1 MKEFLL
7 RGLISNLNLSRLHQ
21 HRAWISWV
29 FRECLR
35 TDSTLVHSPG
45 PQRGHRQASPLL
57 GSAPAIVFI
66 EGGPPTL
73 YKLEVPPN
81 LDLLLGRKIGSL
93 PQGTDSPR
101 MSGPRPVLPSVARA
115 SPSAAGDTDGAAE
128 PVTRLVSNLMQ
139 VSHKAWL
146 SCSFSRRP
154 SGDGA
159 WHWCFCPRVPPSQC
173 TS

>member
-115 SPSAAGDTDGAAE
+115 SPSAAGDTGWCRRARHLPGLE
-128 PVTRLVSNLMQ
+128 PDAGFTQGLAQLQ
-139 VSHKAWL
+139 LFKETFW
-146 SCSFSRRP
+146 
-154 SGDGA
+154 
-159 WHWCFCPRVPPSQC
+159 
-173 TS
+173 